1 MSNGYS
7 PERVSEHF
15 GDFRKITVDA
25 VDPGSSAMNV
35 LLVMIMME
43 ATIVSV

>member
-1 MSNGYS
+1 MPNGYS

-15 GDFRKITVDA
+15 GDFRKTIDDTG
-25 VDPGSSAMNV
+25 DPGVSVMNE
-35 LLVMIMME
+35 LLAMIMME